1 MEKYY
6 INDDNWQKIYAILLT
21 QRGIRVGSELKSRR
35 FFEGV
40 YFILR
45 TGAQWRELPGHYGK
59 WRSVHKRY
67 ESWCRKGIWGFILNL
82 FARDCDKEWF
92 MIDATIIRAHP
103 CAAGYER
110 NQHEREALG
119 RSKGGFTTKIH
130 AVVDALGQA
139 VRFTL
144 TPGNRNDIT
153 QASLLVDGLENT
165 QIIADKA
172 YDADY
177 LIEQIQSQQST
188 PVIPARSHRK
198 NQRDFDKHL
207 YKERHLI
214 ECFFNKIKH
223 FRRVFA
229 RFDKKASSFAGFLAY
244 ASFIL
249 WMR

>member
-6 INDDNWQKIYAILLT
+6 ISAENWQKLYKILCSSSK
-21 QRGIRVGSELKSRR
+21 IRVKAEEKTRR
-35 FFEGV
+35 FVEAIH
-40 YFILR
+40 FILK
-45 TGAQWRELPGHYGK
+45 TGAQWRELPSYYGK

-67 ESWCRKGIWGFILNL
+67 ESWCRKGVWIDVLNS
-82 FARDCDKEWF
+82 FSSDCDTEWF
-92 MIDATIIRAHP
+92 MIDATIVRAHP

-110 NQHEREALG
+110 DQHEREALG

-144 TPGNRNDIT
+144 TPGHRNDIT
-153 QASLLVDGLENT
+153 QAPVLIEGIKNAHILANKG
-165 QIIADKA
+165 
-172 YDADY
+172 YDADAF
-177 LIEQIQSQQST
+177 IEQIESQECT
-188 PVIPARSHRK
+188 PVIPPRSHRK
-198 NQRDFDKHL
+198 KPREFDKDI
-207 YKERHLI
+207 YKERHLV

-223 FRRVFA
+223 FRRVFS

>member
-6 INDDNWQKIYAILLT
+6 INDENWQKIYAILRQLPT
-21 QRGIRVGSELKSRR
+21 IRTGSESKTRR
-35 FFEGV
+35 FLEGV

-45 TGAQWRELPGHYGK
+45 TGAQWRELPYYYGK

-67 ESWCRKGIWGFILNL
+67 ESWCRKGIWAFILET
-82 FARDCDKEWF
+82 FTVDCDKEWF
-92 MIDATIIRAHP
+92 MIDATIVRAHP

-110 NQHEREALG
+110 NQNEREALG

-130 AVVDALGQA
+130 AIVDALGQA
-139 VRFTL
+139 IRFIL
-144 TPGNRNDIT
+144 TSGNRNDIT
-153 QASLLVDGLENT
+153 QAPHLIEGLENT

-172 YDADY
+172 YDADS
-177 LIEQIQSQQST
+177 LIDQIESQQCI
-188 PVIPARSHRK
+188 PVIPPRTHRNNPRK
-198 NQRDFDKHL
+198 FDKHI

-214 ECFFNKIKH
+214 ECFFRKIKH
-223 FRRVFA
+223 FRRVFS
-229 RFDKKASSFAGFLAY
+229 RFDKKASSFAGFLSY